1 MVYLDCVN
9 TMLRSITEYQ
19 IANQIPIFTV
29 YYLQR
34 IVHISCLIFI
44 IIFFFFKIKVASN
57 FLVPRMSQWNQVENL
72 APLKKIKNL
81 PIRSLLLLG
90 LDFLFRKWQI
100 LYGKQIKMRRPPPHT
115 WPSWPAA
122 TSCYFP
128 SLFIIIEYLATR
140 RILFERC
147 WNNIWPIFKLRCSF
161 THTRQYWNALNLL
174 SRFYDLLCLI

>member
-19 IANQIPIFTV
+19 IANQFPIFTV

-100 LYGKQIKMRRPPPHT
+100 LYGKQIKMRRPPPPHVT
-115 WPSWPAA
+115 LV
-122 TSCYFP
+122 TRGHLL
-128 SLFIIIEYLATR
+128 LFSKFIYHH
-140 RILFERC
+140 
-147 WNNIWPIFKLRCSF
+147 WIFGYEEDLVW
-161 THTRQYWNALNLL
+161 TLL
-174 SRFYDLLCLI
+174 K